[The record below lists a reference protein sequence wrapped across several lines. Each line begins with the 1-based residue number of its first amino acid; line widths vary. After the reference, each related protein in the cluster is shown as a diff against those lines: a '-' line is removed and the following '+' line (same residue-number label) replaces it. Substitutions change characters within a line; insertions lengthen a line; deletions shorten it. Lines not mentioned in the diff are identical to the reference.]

1 LEVKIE
7 KSWKKVL
14 NNEFKKEYFNSL
26 VSFLKDEYKNK
37 IIYPPG
43 RRIFS
48 SFNFCPFDKVKVV
61 IIGQDPYHG
70 INQANGLCF
79 SVNKDVKIPPS
90 LFNIFKE
97 LKYDIGIDIPK
108 DGNLERWAIQGVLLL
123 NSILTVRKNCPGSHS
138 KKGWENFTDEVISI
152 LSKNKNNLVF
162 LLWGNYAKS
171 KLKIIDQNNHFIL
184 TSSHPSPFSA
194 NNGFFNSFHFSQTN
208 SYLKKN
214 KIKEIKW

>member
-138 KKGWENFTDEVISI
+138 NKGWENFTDEVISI

>member
-1 LEVKIE
+1 MEVKIE

-79 SVNKDVKIPPS
+79 SVNKEVKIPPS

-138 KKGWENFTDEVISI
+138 NKGWENFTDEVIYI

>member
-1 LEVKIE
+1 MNIKIE
-7 KSWKKVL
+7 KSWKKIL

-37 IIYPPG
+37 IIFPPA
-43 RRIFS
+43 RKIFS
-48 SFNFCPFDKVKVV
+48 SFDFCPFNNIKVV

-79 SVNKDVKIPPS
+79 AVNKDIKIPPS

-97 LKYDIGIDIPK
+97 INNDIKIDIPK
-108 DGNLERWAIQGVLLL
+108 HGNLERWAIQGVLLL
-123 NSILTVRKNCPGSHS
+123 NSVLTVRKNLPRSHS
-138 KKGWENFTDEVISI
+138 NKGWENFTDRVISLI
-152 LSKNKNNLVF
+152 SKKKKNIVF

-171 KLKIIDQNNHFIL
+171 KLKIIDQNKHLIL

-194 NNGFFNSFHFSQTN
+194 SNGFFNSFHFSKTN
-208 SYLKKN
+208 NYLKKN
-214 KIKEIKW
+214 NIREIKW

>member
-1 LEVKIE
+1 MNIKIE
-7 KSWKKVL
+7 KSWKKIL

-37 IIYPPG
+37 IIFPPG
-43 RRIFS
+43 RKIFS
-48 SFNFCPFDKVKVV
+48 SFDFCPFNNIKVV

-79 SVNKDVKIPPS
+79 AVNKDIKIPPS

-97 LKYDIGIDIPK
+97 INNDIKIDIPK
-108 DGNLERWAIQGVLLL
+108 HGNLERWAIQGVLLL
-123 NSILTVRKNCPGSHS
+123 NSVLTVRKNLPRSHS
-138 KKGWENFTDEVISI
+138 NKGWENFTDRVISLI
-152 LSKNKNNLVF
+152 SKKKKNIVF

-171 KLKIIDQNNHFIL
+171 KLKIIDQNKHLIL

-194 NNGFFNSFHFSQTN
+194 SNGFFNSFHFSKTN
-208 SYLKKN
+208 NYLKKN
-214 KIKEIKW
+214 NIREIKW

>member
-194 NNGFFNSFHFSQTN
+194 NNGFFIHFIFHKQTVT
-208 SYLKKN
+208 
-214 KIKEIKW
+214 

>member
-1 LEVKIE
+1 MEVKIE

>member
-37 IIYPPG
+37 LIYPPG
-43 RRIFS
+43 RRIFR

>member
-1 LEVKIE
+1 MEVKIE

-26 VSFLKDEYKNK
+26 VSFLKDEYRNK

-79 SVNKDVKIPPS
+79 SVNNDVKIPPS

>member
-1 LEVKIE
+1 MNIKIE
-7 KSWKKVL
+7 KSWKKIL

-37 IIYPPG
+37 IIFPPG
-43 RRIFS
+43 RKIFS
-48 SFNFCPFDKVKVV
+48 SFDFCPFNNIKVV

-79 SVNKDVKIPPS
+79 AVNKDIKIPPS

-97 LKYDIGIDIPK
+97 INNDIRIDIPK
-108 DGNLERWAIQGVLLL
+108 HGNLERWAIQGVLLL
-123 NSILTVRKNCPGSHS
+123 NSVLTVRKNLPRSHS
-138 KKGWENFTDEVISI
+138 NKGWENFTDRVISVI
-152 LSKNKNNLVF
+152 SKKKKNIVF

-171 KLKIIDQNNHFIL
+171 KLKIIDQNKHLIL

-194 NNGFFNSFHFSQTN
+194 SNGFFNSFHFSKTN
-208 SYLKKN
+208 NYLKKN
-214 KIKEIKW
+214 NIREIKW

>member
-1 LEVKIE
+1 MEVKIE

-48 SFNFCPFDKVKVV
+48 SFNFCPFNKVKVV

>member
-1 LEVKIE
+1 MNIKIE
-7 KSWKKVL
+7 KSWKKIL

-37 IIYPPG
+37 IIFPPG
-43 RRIFS
+43 RKIFS
-48 SFNFCPFDKVKVV
+48 SFDFCPFNNIKVV

-79 SVNKDVKIPPS
+79 AVNKDIKIPPS

-97 LKYDIGIDIPK
+97 INNDIKIDIPK
-108 DGNLERWAIQGVLLL
+108 HGNLERWDIQGVLLL
-123 NSILTVRKNCPGSHS
+123 NSVLTVRKNLPRSHS
-138 KKGWENFTDEVISI
+138 NKGWENFTDRVISLI
-152 LSKNKNNLVF
+152 SKKKKNIVF

-171 KLKIIDQNNHFIL
+171 KLKIVDQNKHLIL

-194 NNGFFNSFHFSQTN
+194 SNGFFNSFHFSKTN
-208 SYLKKN
+208 NYLKKN
-214 KIKEIKW
+214 NIREIKW